1 MNRVRIAAFGAASL
15 AAAITLAG
23 CAQPE
28 PAAGGGIAEDLDH
41 ITIQLDFQP
50 RGNHAMFYVADKLGY
65 FEEEG
70 IAIDDILVGQSSG
83 ETLRLVG
90 SGSGDIGVADL
101 PTLALARS
109 QGVKVKAIAAIN
121 QVSPL
126 AMCTKKD
133 VVDLKTVDDLRGLS
147 VGVQA
152 SGSTYVFYQALLSLN
167 GIDKSELT
175 ELTVKPPYENY
186 LLSDQ
191 VDTVPCY
198 LDAEFPL
205 LAEHAGGED
214 KVSVLKGVDWGYEAL
229 GTGIFAS
236 DAYLK
241 ENPDVVERF
250 LRAYV
255 KAFEYTIENPEKAAQ
270 ILADSSPQLAQNVDL
285 YTTQLE
291 TDNDLTFESDTTD
304 AEGLGAMSDEQW
316 QTTIDLLVE
325 QGVITDAPS
334 VDDVRDSSF
343 ISAVNG

>member
-1 MNRVRIAAFGAASL
+1 MNRVRIAALGTVS
-15 AAAITLAG
+15 AAAALVLAG
-23 CAQPE
+23 CGQAETPSAQE
-28 PAAGGGIAEDLDH
+28 STEADH
-41 ITIQLDFQP
+41 ITVQLDFQP
-50 RGNHAMFYVADKLGY
+50 RGNHAMFYVADELGY
-65 FEEEG
+65 FEDEG
-70 IAIDDILVGQSSG
+70 IVIDDILVGQSSG

-109 QGVKVKAIAAIN
+109 QGVEVKAIAAMN

-133 VVDLKTVDDLRGLS
+133 NVELDDVDDLRGLS

-186 LLSDQ
+186 LLTDQ

-214 KVSVLKGVDWGYEAL
+214 KISVLRGVDWGYEAL

-236 DAYLK
+236 DEFLAD
-241 ENPDVVERF
+241 NPDVVERF

-255 KAFEYTIENPEKAAQ
+255 KAFEYTIENPEEAAK
-270 ILADSSPQLAQNVDL
+270 ILAASSPQLADNEGL
-285 YTTQLE
+285 YATQLR
-291 TDNDLTFESDTTD
+291 TDIEMTFESDLTD

-325 QGVITDAPS
+325 QGVIEEAPS
-334 VDDVRDSSF
+334 VDDVRDSTF
-343 ISAVNG
+343 ISAAND